1 MSINKIRKPFNI
13 RVIMKTGMIK
23 AAALG
28 SVLAMTATASYA
40 VGTQDEY
47 QLSSHILDISTGKP
61 APNVNVK
68 LMMQQKG
75 GSWKLLNTQKTDD
88 SGRIG
93 NFLPN
98 QDGVEHDGTYKLI
111 FETTPYFR
119 NLGLESFYP
128 YVEVNFNIEGDKHYH
143 VPITLSPYGYSTY
156 RGS

>member
-1 MSINKIRKPFNI
+1 MKMNI
-13 RVIMKTGMIK
+13 MK

-28 SVLAMTATASYA
+28 GALAMTATASYA
-40 VGTQDEY
+40 ADQDAY

-68 LMMQQKG
+68 LMMQQAN
-75 GSWKLLNTQKTDD
+75 GSWKLLNTEKTGEN
-88 SGRIG
+88 GRIS

-98 QDGVEHDGTYKLI
+98 EGEIDNDGTYKLI
-111 FETTPYFR
+111 FETTPYFY
-119 NLGLESFYP
+119 NQGLETFYP
-128 YVEVNFNIEGDKHYH
+128 YIEVNFNIKGNNHYH

>member
-1 MSINKIRKPFNI
+1 MNNNLL
-13 RVIMKTGMIK
+13 K
-23 AAALG
+23 AIAFGGVFATTAVTSHAAG
-28 SVLAMTATASYA
+28 N
-40 VGTQDEY
+40 QEDY

-68 LMMQQKG
+68 LMMQDKT
-75 GSWKLLNTQKTDD
+75 GSWKLLNTQKTDAN
-88 SGRIG
+88 GRIG

-98 QDGVEHDGTYKLI
+98 QDGVQHDGTYKLI

-119 NLGLESFYP
+119 NQGLKSFYP
-128 YVEVNFNIEGDKHYH
+128 YVEVNFNIEGDNHYH